1 MGQCIHRFYSQAFDG
16 TNIISIEIPKS
27 VVLFGSDVFED
38 TPCSDSSI
46 FQPGTA
52 VENCKIVS
60 TVSST
65 TASSP
70 TTSSPTTSV
79 PTIVAPTTSAAVP
92 TTTSIAVGIGIS
104 MVSVLIV
111 CVC

>member
-65 TASSP
+65 T
-70 TTSSPTTSV
+70 TSSPTTSV